1 MWVPGGRSQVKMNRR
16 PSAGPLPN
24 PSSQPSDAEQIAID
38 SSATSV
44 LVTGL
49 ANNIYYTCT
58 LRARAWQANT
68 LLAPVSQ
75 SNVSAASTA
84 FMPTGTSFMVEHC
97 IRRVALM
104 IRIYNVWN
112 TSH

>member
-1 MWVPGGRSQVKMNRR
+1 MNRR

-84 FMPTGTSFMVEHC
+84 FMPTGMSLMVERC
-97 IRRVALM
+97 IRRVA
-104 IRIYNVWN
+104 
-112 TSH
+112 